1 MPIKLVILDRDGVI
15 NFHSSQFIKSP
26 AEWKPIPGALEA
38 VARLN
43 QSGYRVVVAT
53 NQSGIGRSLLD
64 MDTLNSI
71 HEKMHKALFS
81 VGGRIDAIFYCPHTA
96 DSNCDCRKP
105 KTGMFKRIAET
116 LNADLKGVPAIGDSL
131 RDLRAA
137 AASGC
142 ESMLVRTGK
151 GMKTLA
157 EGKLPE
163 EKMIIL
169 RSVVFTLWAAIWTLL
184 VAPLVI
190 VASLVLRGL
199 WGYHA
204 GKLWRLGIQFGVE
217 NFLGIRPQVIGLEN
231 MPQEPCVILSK
242 HQSAWETMTLQDYV
256 PQGAYCVFVLKKELL
271 RVPLIGWGL
280 GAMKMIS
287 IDRSGGKQALDKVV
301 EQGRERLK
309 SGFYVIIF
317 PEGTRV
323 APGTTKRYKAGG
335 AYLAT
340 RVGCK
345 VVPVAHNAGEF
356 WPRQAFLKRPGTI
369 TLSIGPAF
377 DATGMSEAEINRR
390 AEEWIETEMRRIS
403 PHRYPDAPIPG

>member
-1 MPIKLVILDRDGVI
+1 
-15 NFHSSQFIKSP
+15 
-26 AEWKPIPGALEA
+26 
-38 VARLN
+38 
-43 QSGYRVVVAT
+43 
-53 NQSGIGRSLLD
+53 
-64 MDTLNSI
+64 
-71 HEKMHKALFS
+71 
-81 VGGRIDAIFYCPHTA
+81 
-96 DSNCDCRKP
+96 
-105 KTGMFKRIAET
+105 
-116 LNADLKGVPAIGDSL
+116 
-131 RDLRAA
+131 
-137 AASGC
+137 
-142 ESMLVRTGK
+142 
-151 GMKTLA
+151 
-157 EGKLPE
+157 
-163 EKMIIL
+163 MIIL
-169 RSVVFTLWAAIWTLL
+169 RSVVFTLWAGIWTLL

-190 VASLVLRGL
+190 VASLLLRGL

-217 NFLGIRPQVIGLEN
+217 NFLGIRPQVVGLEN

-256 PQGAYCVFVLKKELL
+256 PKGAYCVFVLKKELL

-287 IDRSGGKQALDKVV
+287 IDRSAGKEALDKVV

-356 WPRQAFLKRPGTI
+356 WPRQAFLKRPGTV

-377 DATGMSEAEINRR
+377 DATGMSEAEVNRR

-403 PHRYPDAPIPG
+403 PHRYPDAQVPG

>member
-1 MPIKLVILDRDGVI
+1 
-15 NFHSSQFIKSP
+15 
-26 AEWKPIPGALEA
+26 
-38 VARLN
+38 
-43 QSGYRVVVAT
+43 
-53 NQSGIGRSLLD
+53 
-64 MDTLNSI
+64 
-71 HEKMHKALFS
+71 
-81 VGGRIDAIFYCPHTA
+81 
-96 DSNCDCRKP
+96 
-105 KTGMFKRIAET
+105 
-116 LNADLKGVPAIGDSL
+116 
-131 RDLRAA
+131 
-137 AASGC
+137 
-142 ESMLVRTGK
+142 
-151 GMKTLA
+151 
-157 EGKLPE
+157 
-163 EKMIIL
+163 MIIL
-169 RSVVFTLWAAIWTLL
+169 RSVVFTLWAGIWTLL

-190 VASLVLRGL
+190 VASLLLRGL

-217 NFLGIRPQVIGLEN
+217 NFLGIRPQVVGLEN

-256 PQGAYCVFVLKKELL
+256 PKGAYCVFVLKKELL

-287 IDRSGGKQALDKVV
+287 IDRSAGKEALDKVV

-356 WPRQAFLKRPGTI
+356 WPRQAFLKRPGTV

-377 DATGMSEAEINRR
+377 DATGMSEAEVNRR

-403 PHRYPDAPIPG
+403 PHRYPDARVPG